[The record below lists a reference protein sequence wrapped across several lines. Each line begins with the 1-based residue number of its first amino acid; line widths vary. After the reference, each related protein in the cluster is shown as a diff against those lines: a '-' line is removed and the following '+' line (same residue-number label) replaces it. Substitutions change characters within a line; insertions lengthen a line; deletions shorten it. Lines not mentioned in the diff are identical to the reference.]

1 MFNVGALVVRTNHNS
16 TMPSTHSIGREFT
29 VAEVDRDGVY
39 ALDGTFHYQAFIKKA
54 EAVPNA
60 RRNDPATS
68 KAAAAKAPRVSL
80 GQKVLDLLGTYAPA
94 GLTGEEIST
103 RLSAR
108 LNSVTP
114 RFAEL
119 RRLGLIE
126 ENGKRSGQIVWVL
139 AGQASE

>member
-1 MFNVGALVVRTNHNS
+1 MEITQRFDEGIAVLALV
-16 TMPSTHSIGREFT
+16 GRLT
-29 VAEVDRDGVY
+29 V
-39 ALDGTFHYQAFIKKA
+39 
-54 EAVPNA
+54 
-60 RRNDPATS
+60 NDTPGLL

-119 RRLGLIE
+119 RRLGW
-126 ENGKRSGQIVWVL
+126 RWWRWR
-139 AGQASE
+139 

>member
-1 MFNVGALVVRTNHNS
+1 MMPFTHN
-16 TMPSTHSIGREFT
+16 IGREFT
-29 VAEVDRDGVY
+29 VARLGEFGVY
-39 ALDGTFHYQAFIKKA
+39 APDGTFHYEDFIKKA

-103 RLSAR
+103 RLNAR

-119 RRLGLIE
+119 RRHGLIE

-139 AGQASE
+139 AGKAAE